1 MQQVQS
7 DLEGLR
13 QTRKGIAR
21 KIALSELPEAERPNQ
36 LLPLRKAL
44 VDTVKMIAYRA
55 ETALVGLLRRHL
67 NQPEDGRGLIRELF
81 TASADIQPDPGA
93 GTLTIRIHRMA
104 CPAHDQAIC
113 ALLAELTAAE
123 YKHPQTQ
130 AKMIFE
136 MA

>member
-104 CPAHDQAIC
+104 CPAHDQAIA
-113 ALLAELTAAE
+113 ALLTELTAAE

-130 AKMIFE
+130 AKRIFE